1 MVALWIFIIPPA
13 TPQADVLRLATYDA
27 GLSAKGPG
35 LLLRDIAS
43 AGSPR
48 LMATLAL
55 LTQVSPDILLLGGF
69 DYDYHLTALSGLRD
83 RLQARGLDYPFVF
96 AKRPNAGMATHLD
109 LDGDGRKRGA
119 RDAQGFGQ
127 FAGAGGLAIL
137 SKFLIV
143 SDQAHDFSAVL
154 WADLPGSLIK
164 GLDLSPEIVK
174 VQRLSS
180 TGHWTVPVK
189 LAGGSVLTLLV
200 FAATPPFFDGPEDR
214 NGRHNHDEIRFW
226 QLCLDGHFGPP
237 PLGDFVLMGKANLD
251 PLDGQGRHNAVR
263 KLLADPRLQDPTPRS
278 AYARDA
284 ANPDHI
290 GEPALDI
297 AD

>member
-1 MVALWIFIIPPA
+1 MDLIKTGHYSYRLRGLYRILIIVALLIFIIPPA
-13 TPQADVLRLATYDA
+13 TPQADVLWLATYDA

-69 DYDYHLTALSGLRD
+69 DYDYYLTALSGLRD

-109 LDGDGRKRGA
+109 LDGDGRKCGT

-127 FAGAGGLAIL
+127 FAGAGGLVIL
-137 SKFLIV
+137 SKFPIV
-143 SDQAHDFSAVL
+143 SEQAHDFSAVL

-164 GLDLSPEIVK
+164 GLDLSSEIVK
-174 VQRLSS
+174 VQ
-180 TGHWTVPVK
+180 
-189 LAGGSVLTLLV
+189 
-200 FAATPPFFDGPEDR
+200 
-214 NGRHNHDEIRFW
+214 
-226 QLCLDGHFGPP
+226 
-237 PLGDFVLMGKANLD
+237 
-251 PLDGQGRHNAVR
+251 
-263 KLLADPRLQDPTPRS
+263 
-278 AYARDA
+278 
-284 ANPDHI
+284 
-290 GEPALDI
+290 
-297 AD
+297 